1 MIAFGNGLKGASEQM
16 TKVKIESQRGFS
28 LIEVMF
34 AMAIFAI
41 GILAVAKM
49 ELVTASSNR
58 SAHQLTQA
66 LLLVESQME
75 RLKNVSDVTTLD
87 AMDGDTNINIDALG
101 NSGGIYTRTT
111 HVTNPLGGDHSRRVE
126 VTVEWTR
133 QGRSRSVAM
142 SSLTQGNGL

>member
-1 MIAFGNGLKGASEQM
+1 M
-16 TKVKIESQRGFS
+16 TQVIKKSQRGFS

-49 ELVTASSNR
+49 ELVTAKSNR
-58 SAHQLTQA
+58 SAHQITQA
-66 LLLVESQME
+66 LLLVESQLE

-87 AMDGDTNINIDALG
+87 SMDGDKNVNIDALG
-101 NSGGIYTRTT
+101 NPGGIYTRTT
-111 HVTNPLGGDHSRRVE
+111 HVTNPLGGDYSRRVE
-126 VTVEWTR
+126 VSVEWTR
-133 QGRSRSVAM
+133 QGRNRRVAL